1 MGKLFT
7 DNFSILHLSVGIVFY
22 FWGISLTNSILIH
35 IIFEY
40 LENLEPIMKITN
52 STSWWPGGKPFAD
65 NLTNIIGDT
74 FYFAIGWLIAK
85 YIDDYYVPD
94 GQLRG
99 KF

>member
-52 STSWWPGGKPFAD
+52 STGWWPGGKPFAD

-74 FYFAIGWLIAK
+74 FYFALGWLLSK
-85 YIDDYYVPD
+85 YIDGHYISDA
-94 GQLRG
+94 QLRG
-99 KF
+99 KI